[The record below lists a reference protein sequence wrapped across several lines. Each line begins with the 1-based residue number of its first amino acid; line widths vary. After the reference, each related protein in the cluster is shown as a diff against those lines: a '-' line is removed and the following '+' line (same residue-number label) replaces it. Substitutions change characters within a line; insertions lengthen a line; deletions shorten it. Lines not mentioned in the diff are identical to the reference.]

1 MEVNDSARSFF
12 PPASCILLLSSH
24 VFVKK
29 SILSHAVLFLFIIHA
44 HSLHP
49 SLGVSHVHFRFIYFP
64 PSGLSCI
71 SFVSLCNLNL
81 PSLFISLFGRLSN
94 LLFLLSPAP
103 LSVCLRLSFPFMW
116 QTLDDLEQR
125 VKEAGIEI
133 SVRQSFLTDPAV
145 AVKNLKVLWLKIHLS
160 CWSSRSPLLSPSPFS
175 SGSQLH
181 TMPLA

>member
-1 MEVNDSARSFF
+1 MILLALPFLPLLAFFFF
-12 PPASCILLLSSH
+12 PVMSLS
-24 VFVKK
+24 KK
-29 SILSHAVLFLFIIHA
+29 SILSHAVLLLFIIHA

-64 PSGLSCI
+64 PLD
-71 SFVSLCNLNL
+71 LAA
-81 PSLFISLFGRLSN
+81 
-94 LLFLLSPAP
+94 FLLSFCVISTCLLSSSLCSAASLTSSSSP
-103 LSVCLRLSFPFMW
+103 LPVCLRLSFPFMW

-160 CWSSRSPLLSPSPFS
+160 CWSSRSPPPLPLSFLLWLTAAHDAISIE
-175 SGSQLH
+175 
-181 TMPLA
+181 AIW

>member
-1 MEVNDSARSFF
+1 MILLALSFLPLLAFFFF
-12 PPASCILLLSSH
+12 PVMSLSKNLFSLMLSCFYLSYMPTVSIPLL
-24 VFVKK
+24 VFLMYT
-29 SILSHAVLFLFIIHA
+29 SDLFI
-44 HSLHP
+44 
-49 SLGVSHVHFRFIYFP
+49 FP

-71 SFVSLCNLNL
+71 SFVFLCNLNL

-103 LSVCLRLSFPFMW
+103 LPVCLRLSFPFMW

-160 CWSSRSPLLSPSPFS
+160 CWSSRSPPSSAPLLSP
-175 SGSQLH
+175 
-181 TMPLA
+181 LAHSCTRCH